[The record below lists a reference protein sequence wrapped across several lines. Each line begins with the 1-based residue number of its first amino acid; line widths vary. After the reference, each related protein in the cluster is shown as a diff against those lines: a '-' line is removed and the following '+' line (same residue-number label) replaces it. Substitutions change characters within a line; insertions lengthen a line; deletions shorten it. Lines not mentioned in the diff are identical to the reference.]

1 MTLQAMESGAN
12 NITIHSIATNISHE
26 SGKMSLL
33 CNMLNSILAYITFS
47 ELSFG
52 INFLVYVNEFSSP
65 GNEKLG
71 MIDIVGHEFDEDREF
86 YILKLSKK
94 IEKGNIYQV
103 SISFVSELNDELR
116 GFYRSTYKDKDG
128 NEEYVHISF
137 RF

>member
-33 CNMLNSILAYITFS
+33 CNMLNSISVDLLAYITFS

-52 INFLVYVNEFSSP
+52 INFLVNVNEFSSP
-65 GNEKLG
+65 ENEKLG

-86 YILKLSKK
+86 YILKLGKK

-116 GFYRSTYKDKDG
+116 GFYRSTYRDKDG
-128 NEEYVHISF
+128 NEE
-137 RF
+137 